1 MTVHFSLCTLCCMR
15 SVLYPLVLS
24 CCLSLAP
31 VFCHAAPADT
41 DGLRAPQLQS
51 LLESEFAFQSGQFV
65 RALAYY
71 KDRTVE
77 SLSLAELERSSQI
90 AIAAG
95 DADWLRKM
103 RDSPAASGQ
112 QELLRMHLSQ
122 SLQAG
127 DEQAALSVWQALMAL
142 PEQRGVEIARQVI
155 DAHSA
160 QQAVLERVLA
170 RYAQIPGLSDAERY
184 ELFLYAIQ
192 WRQDALADALLQGV
206 GAASGQARM
215 AEVMNACLRVNQASC
230 LAVIEALE
238 PRDFDEI
245 QRRSILALTRQSGF
259 ERQTSRWLMALP
271 QDGGSYYQRIVLLGR
286 QFDEAKAESLITE
299 IGQDAELS
307 GFQRVAL
314 QGSIAE
320 LRKDWPAA
328 EAHYRD
334 ALAYGAPTTA
344 TIRLAVVLYRQNRK
358 IEALE
363 LLAGIQANAALSD
376 EIRRDAFATEIQFLQ
391 MSGQDPQSLSAG
403 LDDIYR
409 RALLAWPQANRVRYQ
424 YAMRLFSQGRVQE
437 ALDEL
442 QTVLQ
447 SAPADVD
454 ALNAYGYSLAKE
466 MDRPRTAFKF
476 IEQAFLI
483 APKRAEVLDSYGYVL
498 HRLGRNSQALPP
510 LQKAWDTTPS
520 AVTAGHLA
528 QVFWQLGDKRQAQS
542 YLNKG
547 LELDADEAELIKLKE
562 LLP

>member
-1 MTVHFSLCTLCCMR
+1 M
-15 SVLYPLVLS
+15 
-24 CCLSLAP
+24 
-31 VFCHAAPADT
+31 
-41 DGLRAPQLQS
+41 
-51 LLESEFAFQSGQFV
+51 
-65 RALAYY
+65 
-71 KDRTVE
+71 
-77 SLSLAELERSSQI
+77 
-90 AIAAG
+90 
-95 DADWLRKM
+95 
-103 RDSPAASGQ
+103 
-112 QELLRMHLSQ
+112 
-122 SLQAG
+122 
-127 DEQAALSVWQALMAL
+127 
-142 PEQRGVEIARQVI
+142 
-155 DAHSA
+155 
-160 QQAVLERVLA
+160 
-170 RYAQIPGLSDAERY
+170 
-184 ELFLYAIQ
+184 FLYAIQ
-192 WRQDALADALLQGV
+192 WRQDALADALLKEI
-206 GAASGQARM
+206 GAANGQARM
-215 AEVMNACLRVNQASC
+215 AEVMNACLRVKQAPC

-286 QFDEAKAESLITE
+286 QFDAAKAVSLAAE
-299 IGQDAELS
+299 IGQDAALS
-307 GFQRVAL
+307 GFQRAAL

-344 TIRLAVVLYRQNRK
+344 SIRLAVVLYRQNRK
-358 IEALE
+358 SEALG

-391 MSGQDPQSLSAG
+391 MSGLDPQSASTG
-403 LDDIYR
+403 LEDIYR
-409 RALLAWPQANRVRYQ
+409 RALLTWPQAHRLRYQ
-424 YAMRLFSQGRVQE
+424 YAMRQFSQGRIQQ

-442 QTVLQ
+442 RTVLQ

-454 ALNAYGYSLAKE
+454 ALNAYGYTLAKE
-466 MDRPRTAFKF
+466 MARPRSAFKF

-547 LELDADEAELIKLKE
+547 LELDADEVELIKLKE